1 MLNQI
6 KRVGEIKKFRDHNIR
21 MILNVN
27 IKETLNTYATTNIK
41 IQHYKSEKK
50 DKG

>member
-6 KRVGEIKKFRDHNIR
+6 RRVGEIQIFRDHNIR

-27 IKETLNTYATTNIK
+27 IKETVNTYATANIK
-41 IQHYKSEKK
+41 VQHYN
-50 DKG
+50 

>member
-6 KRVGEIKKFRDHNIR
+6 KRVKEIKKFRDHNIR

-27 IKETLNTYATTNIK
+27 IEETLNTYATANIK
-41 IQHYKSEKK
+41 VQHNNSEKK
-50 DKG
+50 DRG